1 MIRRQFAALLLLFA
15 LLVPT
20 VAFAQQ
26 RLSALSKSL
35 GDKSYLDW
43 IGAVTR

>member
-20 VAFAQQ
+20 VALAQQ
-26 RLSALSKSL
+26 PQ
-35 GDKSYLDW
+35 
-43 IGAVTR
+43 TQ